1 MQIIDLKVEGE
12 GEKEYREYPVYGA
25 AAQVFD
31 SAIFF
36 SGGYTVHHCMDRI
49 KCQKLYV

>member
-36 SGGYTVHHCMDRI
+36 SSGCTVHGQNQMSEIVC
-49 KCQKLYV
+49 LT